1 MPCHYTLHGFVCL
14 DSINVEHEGS
24 ETEEVDRLVTTSFNL
39 LMRWIQPWQF
49 HLHHHPTDTFSYF
62 DAQTYHSR

>member
-24 ETEEVDRLVTTSFNL
+24 EKEEVGMS
-39 LMRWIQPWQF
+39 
-49 HLHHHPTDTFSYF
+49 
-62 DAQTYHSR
+62 